1 MPIQFKT
8 NNGYMSL
15 DAWLLANVIQLCT
28 VEFCDLYVSGDQRY
42 RLGKATGRDGKTQ
55 YLLFDPTGRQYDQM
69 TQAARS
75 CTANIAEGYSRHQ
88 TSTATEMQLLDVAR
102 ASLEEL
108 KGDFY
113 FFLLKAHT
121 QPLARNSQEYVG
133 INAVN
138 VVSPTYHYDWDVE
151 SVIVIEEL
159 KNQFQKWTTDSITY
173 ARMLYVLCSRCAKMV
188 ERLLASRLEQFKQ
201 QGGFTENL
209 TKERVAT
216 QTQQALDQGTPT
228 CPLCGKPMI
237 KRYYKRGTK
246 AGQSFWGCSAY
257 PACEGTRRMG

>member
-1 MPIQFKT
+1 
-8 NNGYMSL
+8 MSL

-108 KGDFY
+108 KGDF
-113 FFLLKAHT
+113 F
-121 QPLARNSQEYVG
+121 
-133 INAVN
+133 
-138 VVSPTYHYDWDVE
+138 
-151 SVIVIEEL
+151 
-159 KNQFQKWTTDSITY
+159 
-173 ARMLYVLCSRCAKMV
+173 
-188 ERLLASRLEQFKQ
+188 
-201 QGGFTENL
+201 
-209 TKERVAT
+209 
-216 QTQQALDQGTPT
+216 
-228 CPLCGKPMI
+228 
-237 KRYYKRGTK
+237 
-246 AGQSFWGCSAY
+246 SFC
-257 PACEGTRRMG
+257 